1 MPDRYDKTPKPVA
14 ETEEGKKRL
23 NAYSLALGRFTDCFA
38 RVEHAVHTV
47 LSHYAKL
54 PPAAARALL
63 SGVRVDETKNRLLR
77 LHDEGL
83 MSDPDWKDAE
93 PIFQQLAIISGRR
106 NDIFHHGASFIAE
119 GEGVVTNATMALTEE
134 RITKFD
140 ISPDSSTA

>member
-23 NAYSLALGRFTDCFA
+23 NAYYLALGRFTDRFA
-38 RVEHAVHTV
+38 RVEQAVHTV

-93 PIFQQLAIISGRR
+93 PIFQQLAVAVGMT
-106 NDIFHHGASFIAE
+106 FFIME
-119 GEGVVTNATMALTEE
+119 PHS
-134 RITKFD
+134 
-140 ISPDSSTA
+140 SPKEKELSQTLQWH